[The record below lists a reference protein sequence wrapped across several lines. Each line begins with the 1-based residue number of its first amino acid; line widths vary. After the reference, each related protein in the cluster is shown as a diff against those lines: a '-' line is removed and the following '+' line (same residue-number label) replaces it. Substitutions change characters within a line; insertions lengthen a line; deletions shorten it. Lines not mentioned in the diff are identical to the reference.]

1 MIEAISTATPATQA
15 AASSSSALQSHAQ
28 PFAPASSDPVQAK
41 HFAQHL
47 ARTEPGAAEPPV
59 KPAQAVPEAA
69 SAIRD
74 RISQA
79 SKRLEAGIAQYEK
92 LEGELQVA
100 ADAHDLPKSLNVIGQ
115 MTKETAVGISLMS
128 AGVTASGASVGVF
141 QNLMRVS
148 ER

>member
-1 MIEAISTATPATQA
+1 MIEAISTVTPAMQA

-28 PFAPASSDPVQAK
+28 PFAPASASPVQAK

-47 ARTEPGAAEPPV
+47 VRTTPEAAEAPV
-59 KPAQAVPEAA
+59 KPAQAAPEATN
-69 SAIRD
+69 AIRD

-79 SKRLEAGIAQYEK
+79 SKRLETGIAQFEK

-100 ADAHDLPKSLNVIGQ
+100 ADAHDLPKALSVLGK
-115 MTKETAVGISLMS
+115 MTKETAVGISLMN